1 MAKIPVGR
9 DFSAT
14 ATGRIEFTFRCQSCG
29 YRSPVTIRA
38 TGSGSATAW
47 LFINQDS
54 ARDRAAA
61 DAAADVSANAATI
74 LSMARCP
81 ACGVC
86 DEARRRMQ
94 KLKGLLIALTTFAV
108 SCLSAAWLSE
118 RWLLVVV
125 MPIVGL
131 VFGVQAYRLQASPA
145 NDVPGRLSFHEAPP
159 PRPGDPGAQSLYRGP
174 E

>member
-1 MAKIPVGR
+1 
-9 DFSAT
+9 
-14 ATGRIEFTFRCQSCG
+14 
-29 YRSPVTIRA
+29 
-38 TGSGSATAW
+38 
-47 LFINQDS
+47 
-54 ARDRAAA
+54 
-61 DAAADVSANAATI
+61 
-74 LSMARCP
+74 
-81 ACGVC
+81 
-86 DEARRRMQ
+86 MQ